1 LGRRLLRIEDAV
13 VGRNGGVVGIPVIA
27 PAAIEVW
34 SAHRREVWSSDTV
47 YECYRQRAIG
57 HSRRPQINR
66 DRLLTRFLDAVS
78 GW

>member
-1 LGRRLLRIEDAV
+1 VCDTASRRPV
-13 VGRNGGVVGIPVIA
+13 VTEAQLSGIPVIA

-34 SAHRREVWSSDTV
+34 SAHLRKVWSSHTV

-57 HSRRPQINR
+57 HSRRPEFNR